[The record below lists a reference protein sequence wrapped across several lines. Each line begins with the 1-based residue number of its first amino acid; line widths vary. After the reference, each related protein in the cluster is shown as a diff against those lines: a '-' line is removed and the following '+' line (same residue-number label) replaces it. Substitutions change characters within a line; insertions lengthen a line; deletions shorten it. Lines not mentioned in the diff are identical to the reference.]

1 MAYVDTTGRTNQIGH
16 HRPDYTRTMKENHYY
31 VGVDIGGTAS
41 RWVAMSSNE
50 VLAIDFTG
58 TQLEPLT
65 GELPALS
72 GNWLARDSG
81 VIEFTNWANQFAQ
94 NLRQKTISS
103 IAICFGMTG
112 IGPRA
117 AQAERIFQQSLQTA
131 GVRILGLSVM
141 SDIELAA
148 RSQFFRERGFLIYAG
163 TGAVGAFI
171 DDRDPDTYAFKLVGG
186 HGVLLDD
193 AGGGYWIAIQA
204 LRWLWRTEDS
214 APGLGLTSILGQSL
228 ANHLG
233 SVSRTDHTGFVS
245 HASRGE
251 IASLGFAVA
260 EAAELKDAQAQSI
273 LESAGLELARLANIL
288 DDQFSVD
295 RPLTLAIGGRVFEH
309 PLVINGFVQ
318 GLVMKRKTSELQR
331 QKYPAH
337 WGGAKLAH
345 QRFS

>member
-1 MAYVDTTGRTNQIGH
+1 
-16 HRPDYTRTMKENHYY
+16 MKENHYY

-65 GELPALS
+65 GELPAPS
-72 GNWLARDSG
+72 GNWLASNSG

-112 IGPRA
+112 IG
-117 AQAERIFQQSLQTA
+117 
-131 GVRILGLSVM
+131 
-141 SDIELAA
+141 
-148 RSQFFRERGFLIYAG
+148 
-163 TGAVGAFI
+163 VGGFI

-193 AGGGYWIAIQA
+193 AGGGYWITIQA

-214 APGLGLTSILGQSL
+214 APGLGLTSILGQNL
-228 ANHLG
+228 ANYLG

-251 IASLGFAVA
+251 IASLGYAVA
-260 EAAELKDAQAQSI
+260 EAAKLKDAQAQSI
-273 LESAGLELARLANIL
+273 LE
-288 DDQFSVD
+288 
-295 RPLTLAIGGRVFEH
+295 
-309 PLVINGFVQ
+309 
-318 GLVMKRKTSELQR
+318 
-331 QKYPAH
+331 
-337 WGGAKLAH
+337 
-345 QRFS
+345 